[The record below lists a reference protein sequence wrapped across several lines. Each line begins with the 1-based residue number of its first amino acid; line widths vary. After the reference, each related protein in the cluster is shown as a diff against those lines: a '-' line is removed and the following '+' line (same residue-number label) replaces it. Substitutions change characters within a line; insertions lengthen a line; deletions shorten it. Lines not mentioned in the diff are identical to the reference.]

1 MQSMTRSYFPWL
13 TLIATGVACSA
24 GAPGGEEELGSGGS
38 SARPGTGGTISTGSG
53 GSSGTGTIPIG
64 GSISVNPPMGTPGEP
79 PPRQCDVCED
89 FPPNPIIVEGTP
101 ASAPT
106 QFSGSGTAMGPCV
119 AEPADGT
126 LFPYN
131 WLRPRIRWTGSSSV
145 YEIRITTPRQKNEL
159 VIYTNKTEY
168 YIPREIWSGSATSQG
183 LARNNYEEDITVTVR
198 GAGTGG
204 VTAGTSVKFRTAA
217 IDAGGS
223 MVYWASVKTQTSD
236 MPANGDAAGW
246 LMGFAV
252 GDEGVIEA
260 LRVLDV
266 ETQTRTYAAEPKAVA
281 CIGCHT
287 STPDGDAV
295 SFTAFWPWSGA
306 IAGITPDNRGE
317 LPSYVT
323 PSGLAAI
330 QQMWLGAWTY
340 SPSQWTAERKIAIA
354 SYGKNDLGWPDG
366 DGNKTNQDGLLWMNI
381 AATTPA
387 TVPTQAWELRQT
399 WTPAARGQALAIL
412 PRTGD
417 TKAALM
423 PDFSNDGTKIAYT
436 SSSTSLDGRIGELN
450 DTNIMTV
457 PFNNGMGGP
466 ATPLAGAAAA
476 GTAEYYPNYSRDDAF
491 VAFNRI
497 ADVMSVR
504 NPSGQGF
511 ANHLY
516 YRPESEIWITPTA
529 SGVTAAAG
537 EQSEGGAI
545 RLKANDADACN
556 TLVSS
561 RKGLGN
567 SWAKFSPRVN
577 AVNGKAYYW
586 LIFASIRDT
595 PEDKRVAVTDP
606 QYAPVETLYSRLFMA
621 PFTVEAGK
629 VTTYP
634 AIYLW
639 NQEETSNNLTPA
651 WDEFQIPPVPLPP
664 DPR

>member
-64 GSISVNPPMGTPGEP
+64 GSISVNPPMGTRGEP

-340 SPSQWTAERKIAIA
+340 SPGQWTADRKIAIA

-466 ATPLAGAAAA
+466 ATPLAGAAAT